1 MVGGI
6 VSGIEV
12 LSILLNLWYFVGFS
26 RLGVDLDS
34 EVVWILF
41 IIYLVY
47 RSFHG

>member
-1 MVGGI
+1 MVGGN

-34 EVVWILF
+34 DERECNF
-41 IIYLVY
+41 Y
-47 RSFHG
+47 RGY